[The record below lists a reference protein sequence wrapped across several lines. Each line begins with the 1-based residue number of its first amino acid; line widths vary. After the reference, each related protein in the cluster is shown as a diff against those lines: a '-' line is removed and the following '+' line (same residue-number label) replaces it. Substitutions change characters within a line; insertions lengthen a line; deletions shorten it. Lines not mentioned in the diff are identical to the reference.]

1 MVLLNHTCSRC
12 GKKFSERPLEIR
24 RTRGRNVF
32 ILDALCRDCSVELL
46 KWILKGTDEDTIQ
59 KTQDL
64 EQAQLDKAYEIGYQV
79 GYEEGKHW
87 KEKEEV

>member
-1 MVLLNHTCSRC
+1 MVLLSYTCARC

-32 ILDALCRDCSVELL
+32 ILDVLCRDCSVELL
-46 KWILKGTDEDTIQ
+46 KWILKGTEDIQ
-59 KTQDL
+59 KMQDL
-64 EQAQLDKAYEIGYQV
+64 EQAQLDKAYEIGHQI